1 MLPCPVCNGS
11 KKSMHRNDFTA
22 QFVALRCTHCDECG
36 LVKCD
41 YCWMLKKKYT
51 IFRTYI
57 HTNHITLHKCAIF
70 SWNDLK
76 ICWTELVGN
85 FAKLHESILVKYTK
99 QGRNHWICTV
109 CTQKIKK
116 KKTKIFI
123 FTEHSWNRLCY
134 KSWKSLKSR
143 KIREIR
149 LAV

>member
-76 ICWTELVGN
+76 NCWTELK
-85 FAKLHESILVKYTK
+85 FREASWKYFS
-99 QGRNHWICTV
+99 
-109 CTQKIKK
+109 KIYQAREKSLNMYCMYTENKK
-116 KKTKIFI
+116 KENKNLYIHRTFVKP
-123 FTEHSWNRLCY
+123 SVL
-134 KSWKSLKSR
+134 
-143 KIREIR
+143 
-149 LAV
+149 